1 MIRYIILTI
10 LLILTIWFMPII
22 FLALGIWLF
31 LALLLFTII
40 LLLKMVYKKM
50 KLDVETENIL
60 WFLIGLA
67 LGLIIG

>member
-1 MIRYIILTI
+1 MIRYIIPTI